1 MGKYIIKES
10 QLRQIVEESV
20 RTYLNEGNVDELFDG
35 ARAYFSPFAKKVK
48 EKGKEFYD
56 ATVEKGKSLY
66 DDAVEKGKSLYD
78 AGAKKFGEIKKG
90 IEDLHDEGVKNRESY
105 RVASQM
111 QKTADKGQKMVEK
124 TIQQLENIRTHY
136 NVQKEDKYAISRAIT
151 ALKRIMNNAFEAAKN
166 KQAEVK

>member
-20 RTYLNEGNVDELFDG
+20 RTYLNENDINEMPGEFG
-35 ARAYFSPFAKKVK
+35 AYMSPILKKIG
-48 EKGKEFYD
+48 EKSRKMYD
-56 ATVEKGKSLY
+56 ATM
-66 DDAVEKGKSLYD
+66 EKGKSLYD

-90 IEDLHDEGVKNRESY
+90 IEDLHDEGVKNRETY
-105 RVASQM
+105 RVATQM
-111 QKTADKGQKMVEK
+111 QRTADKGQKMVEK

>member
-20 RTYLNEGNVDELFDG
+20 RTYLNENDINEMTDEFG
-35 ARAYFSPFAKKVK
+35 AYMSPIVK
-48 EKGKEFYD
+48 RIGEKGKKMYD
-56 ATVEKGKSLY
+56 AT
-66 DDAVEKGKSLYD
+66 VEKGKSLYD

-90 IEDLHDEGVKNRESY
+90 IEDLHDEGVKNRETY
-105 RVASQM
+105 RVATQM
-111 QKTADKGQKMVEK
+111 QRTADKGQKMVEK